1 MRDRN
6 CCLVALLL
14 AAALFILHA
23 CGTTPPTAELLFAQP
38 GDFGDAKLVALGD
51 TTLVVATL
59 DGYLQYKQGAGG
71 FARTTPAIS
80 ANWLGVAPVD
90 ARIAI
95 AIVGSFHE
103 NSIRAYKI
111 DFGNGS
117 ATRLS
122 TISGGDLLKIDP
134 TIAITPAGYFATY
147 TQIRGAINNADQNKE
162 NGEYTVF
169 LFRSGDLVSWKYV
182 STIIQARN
190 NIEDGRLF
198 FDGGDSK
205 LYFAFEREIVDKGH
219 SSIEVISSADL
230 GAHWAASTVLL
241 EARADQEPGGFVRDG
256 DRFYLYYSSDIE
268 HQGTGSYEYAHMKKA
283 IFKLSFESLQKDIDV
298 SNFSSTLLLDVLP
311 RGTDEYYL
319 FIQHYLTKDK
329 QLMLL
334 RRSQ

>member
-1 MRDRN
+1 MR
-6 CCLVALLL
+6 CLIALLL
-14 AAALFILHA
+14 AAALLMLHA
-23 CGTTPPTAELLFAQP
+23 CGSAPPKADLLFAQA

-51 TTLVVATL
+51 TIFVVATL

-80 ANWLGVAPVD
+80 ANWLGIAPVD
-90 ARIAI
+90 DRIGI
-95 AIVGSFHE
+95 AIVGSFQE

-111 DFGNGS
+111 DFGNGI
-117 ATRLS
+117 AARLS
-122 TISGGDLLKIDP
+122 TISDGDSLKIDP
-134 TIAITPAGYFATY
+134 TITITPAGYFATY
-147 TQIRGAINNADQNKE
+147 TQIRGAINNAGQNKE

-169 LFRSGDLVSWKYV
+169 LIRSGDLVSWKYV

-198 FDGGDSK
+198 FDSTDSK
-205 LYFAFEREIVDKGH
+205 LYFVFEREIVDKSH
-219 SSIEVISSADL
+219 SSTEITSSDDL

-241 EARADQEPGGFVRDG
+241 EAKADQEPGGFARDG
-256 DRFYLYYSSDIE
+256 DRFYLYYSSDID
-268 HQGTGSYEYAHMKKA
+268 HQGTGSYEYARIKKA
-283 IFKLSFESLQKDIDV
+283 LFSQSFESLQKDIDV
-298 SNFSSTLLLDVLP
+298 PSSSSALLLDVLP
-311 RGTDEYYL
+311 QGKIEHYL